1 MLRLHKIISAAFSAV
16 AVSAA
21 LVACGGGGGT
31 SGSPVTPVANVT
43 FISGTVQTNAGAAVA
58 GASVSAAGQ
67 TAVTGSDGG
76 YKFDASA
83 AGDRTVVLVKKS
95 GFTTTAKDVPL
106 TTGKTTQ
113 MDIKLFADQV
123 STTFNSANAASIAVN
138 GASVTLVANA
148 VKSASGADFTGT
160 VAVGASYY
168 SPDTALGAQ
177 AFAGPYTGVNG
188 AAESPL
194 ITMGFMEVKLTD
206 AATGNALQL
215 KTGAAA
221 TLTFPSSSNSGTAT
235 SVPLWFYDEAAKI
248 WKREGQ
254 ATRQSN
260 GTYQGSVAHF
270 TIWNADFPGVRAT
283 IKGCFVNSAGQAVT
297 NVGSAELRTTGW
309 SHWIGGFNPDGNF
322 TVLAV
327 PANLPMEL
335 YSTVTPASFATVTIP
350 ALAPGEVR
358 QLPCSTATAVVS
370 TGNNVINLPTGVFIP
385 PVPGGTGPANPTPTT
400 PAAGTASFAGIYT
413 GTYGGAEVGTF
424 NVSVSNA
431 GVITGQATSTTFQ
444 GLVSSVSGQ
453 VSGSGGVTLN
463 ATAGTAGSARFI
475 GSITATGALS
485 GTWVYVGTTSGG
497 TFSGQRS

>member
-1 MLRLHKIISAAFSAV
+1 MLCIRKLIGYAVSATAISAA
-16 AVSAA
+16 
-21 LVACGGGGGT
+21 LIACGGGGGT
-31 SGSPVTPVANVT
+31 SGGPVTPVVNTT
-43 FISGTVQTNAGAAVA
+43 FISGTVQTSAGAAVV

-83 AGDRTVVLVKKS
+83 AGERTVVLVKKS

-113 MDIKLFADQV
+113 IDIKLFADQV

-148 VKSASGADFTGT
+148 VKLASGADFTGT
-160 VAVGASYY
+160 VAIGASYY
-168 SPDTALGAQ
+168 GPDTALGAQ
-177 AFAGPYTGVNG
+177 AFAGPYTGVDG

-206 AATGNALQL
+206 SATGNALQL
-215 KTGAAA
+215 KTDSAA
-221 TLTFPSSSNSGTAT
+221 TLTFPPSSNSGTAT
-235 SVPLWFYDEAAKI
+235 SVPLWFYDETAKI

-254 ATRQSN
+254 ATRQAN

-297 NVGSAELRTTGW
+297 DVGSAQLRTTGW
-309 SHWIGGFNPDGNF
+309 SHWIGGSNPDGKF

-327 PANLPMEL
+327 PANIPMEL

-370 TGNNVINLPTGVFIP
+370 TGNNVINIPTGFLFRP
-385 PVPGGTGPANPTPTT
+385 SPQRAR
-400 PAAGTASFAGIYT
+400 PAAAVQLTQHLPPQLQ
-413 GTYGGAEVGTF
+413 VQHRL
-424 NVSVSNA
+424 
-431 GVITGQATSTTFQ
+431 QATIQ
-444 GLVSSVSGQ
+444 
-453 VSGSGGVTLN
+453 
-463 ATAGTAGSARFI
+463 
-475 GSITATGALS
+475 AL
-485 GTWVYVGTTSGG
+485 TVV
-497 TFSGQRS
+497 QK